1 MAMGGSSRNT
11 LQDSRGQALVEFF
24 LVALVLIVILSGV
37 FDLGRAYKAHIVI
50 NNAARE
56 GAFYGALHPW
66 DDEGV
71 GLRAV
76 AEANNSG
83 IAIETDDVSMSTSGV
98 SGSPIIVTVD
108 HDFSLFSSWLLG
120 VDTVPLQGRAEM
132 VVY

>member
-1 MAMGGSSRNT
+1 MCGRSKKT
-11 LQDSRGQALVEFF
+11 FQDSQGQALVEFV
-24 LVALVLIVILSGV
+24 LVALVLIVIMSGV

-66 DDEGV
+66 DEDGV

-76 AEANNSG
+76 AEAYNSG
-83 IAIETDDVSMSTSGV
+83 IVIETSDVAMSTSGV
-98 SGSPIIVTVD
+98 SGSPVIVTVD
-108 HDFSLFSSWLLG
+108 YDFHLFSSWLVG
-120 VDTVPLQGRAEM
+120 VATLPLQGRAEM